1 MDVAKYYND
10 GYDVEVPEDDDF
22 DLQYIDLDEEEV
34 LRHEVQREKTLKEAL
49 LNLMGKQASLA
60 RIRSSIWARETRD
73 KIGNIVK
80 GLEEKAQI
88 YGKDYTVSKDAIKSA
103 IKEYKRA
110 VEEVTMDYTSCK
122 EEAAKKLKKYDNEQ
136 HKAINTKSDAI
147 SKKKKMQASK
157 EYKMYLNNKKALMD
171 EIYQAIEDEDYE
183 TEQIKREELSDL
195 KKRNPAL
202 RYDREILEADNT
214 IKEMEDK
221 IVYNKKYLEKLVEA
235 KNMRLDE
242 IEKER
247 DSVFLLAKQSFWQK
261 FIGSI
266 VNKFNKAGKVKD
278 SIVEQIKV
286 LTAKVKEKGAEIIED
301 YEEQQEKK
309 AKEREKLAQQKAA
322 EKAEKA
328 EERAQAKILA
338 AEARRKHKEDIIK
351 DIERRIQE
359 TENQL
364 EAARLQRAQYT
375 GKNNMAP
382 ALAGGNGNIVPFD
395 RD

>member
-22 DLQYIDLDEEEV
+22 DLEYIDLDEEEV
-34 LRHEVQREKTLKEAL
+34 LRHEVQREKTLKEAW
-49 LNLMGKQASLA
+49 LNLKGKQISLA
-60 RIRSSIWARETRD
+60 FVRTAIRARETKD
-73 KIGNIVK
+73 KIDNIVK

-88 YGKDYTVSKDAIKSA
+88 YGKDYIVSKDVKKSA

-110 VEEVTMDYTSCK
+110 LEELTMDYSSSS
-122 EEAAKKLKKYDNEQ
+122 EEKNQ
-136 HKAINTKSDAI
+136 AILNYEDKQDEAMNKKSDAI

-157 EYKMYLNNKKALMD
+157 EYKKYLNDKRALID
-171 EIYQAIEDEDYE
+171 EINHAIEDEDYE
-183 TEQIKREELSDL
+183 TEQIKRKELSDL

-202 RYDREILEADNT
+202 RYDREILEADKT

-221 IVYNKKYLEKLVEA
+221 IVATKKYLEKLDEI
-235 KNMRLDE
+235 KNERLDE

-247 DSVFLLAKQSFWQK
+247 DAVFLLAKQSFWQR
-261 FIGSI
+261 FVGSI

-278 SIVEQIKV
+278 SIVEQIKG
-286 LTAKVKEKGAEIIED
+286 LTAKIKEKGAEIIED

-309 AKEREKLAQQKAA
+309 AQVREKLAQQKAA

-364 EAARLQRAQYT
+364 ETARLQRAQYT
-375 GKNNMAP
+375 GKNMTP
-382 ALAGGNGNIVPFD
+382 ALEGGNGNIVPFE